1 MDITPS
7 PEFCAAARIVLGGD
21 TPNIVIPALRT
32 KLGAKIEQIHSE
44 ILEGKRVI
52 SFPLVPPA
60 GALEPLPHMLQAV
73 QEAAGDFD
81 GEDRPSNDNSN
92 EVEIGPP
99 TEGAVIRCTV
109 CGARPY
115 PELSLPKVIRQ
126 DFDLMKLT
134 DKGLPAGEGEVGE
147 WRCSRHFKRLG
158 GDRYQLIGGDAD
170 ERR

>member
-60 GALEPLPHMLQAV
+60 GALAPLPHMLQAV

-99 TEGAVIRCTV
+99 TEGAQIRCAV
-109 CGARPY
+109 CNARPFAAELG
-115 PELSLPKVIRQ
+115 PEGAQV
-126 DFDLMKLT
+126 DFDLMRLD
-134 DKGLPAGEGEVGE
+134 DKGRPAASPEGA
-147 WRCSRHFKRLG
+147 WYCSKHFKRLG
-158 GDRYQLIGGDAD
+158 GDRYQIIGGD
-170 ERR
+170 